1 MLDEVKSK
9 NAVVGLRR
17 CIKLIESGNAAKA
30 FVAGNV
36 EPGITKKIVDACSA
50 SGVPIELVETK
61 ETLGKACHID
71 VDASVV
77 VLKK

>member
-9 NAVVGLRR
+9 NAVVGFRR

-30 FVAGNV
+30 FVAGDV
-36 EPGITKKIVDACSA
+36 EPGMTKKIVDACHTNN
-50 SGVPIELVETK
+50 VPIELIESK

-71 VDASVV
+71 VNASVV
-77 VLKK
+77 VLQK